1 MEADCVKDFIS
12 DAFARMNLRQ
22 LRSCLLYGTDEFDQN
37 VQPYGE
43 TLSKSDE
50 PINALLNRLCTDNAE
65 RDKAAEDLS
74 RALTTHDYVYME
86 LEMKAGARIVCQLL
100 FESGEA
106 NSVVNNLPID
116 LADRKPE
123 E

>member
-12 DAFARMNLRQ
+12 DAFSRMNLRQ

-43 TLSKSDE
+43 TLTKSDE
-50 PINALLNRLCTDNAE
+50 PINALLNKLCSDNDE

-74 RALTTHDYVYME
+74 RALTAHDYVFME
-86 LEMKAGARIVCQLL
+86 LGMKAGVRLVCQLL
-100 FESGEA
+100 FEGGEDSIA
-106 NSVVNNLPID
+106 ADEAPIE
-116 LADRKPE
+116 LV
-123 E
+123 